1 MDNIQDIFTK
11 SNISDFFYSVF
22 ENSSVLMTISTVN
35 GGAFIDAN
43 TNCLIALG
51 YSRDELIGK
60 TPVDL
65 NIFVDDHQREA
76 IFQKIRKYGFL
87 SNEDILIKR
96 KDGVFMSYLV
106 SIYKVKIGKDEYYL
120 SVSNDISKLKNTEKQ
135 LNHLY
140 EHQKLIADIS
150 QLLSN
155 PDLLESSL
163 NDILKIL
170 GVHSQVSRIYIFENS
185 QDGLTTS
192 NTYEWCNENITPQID
207 ELKDLPY
214 EMFPLWKK
222 MLINEGRVF
231 STDIYNLPEEIVGM
245 LEPQGIK
252 SILVYPMMVSN
263 EYFGFIGFDECIIN
277 RFWSDDEIDLLRTIS
292 NMIASTYE
300 RKIII
305 KKLKDSEL
313 RLSLALSS
321 AKEGIWDWNIVTN
334 ELTVND
340 VWSEMLGYDSRHFVP
355 DVSSWKNRVHP
366 DDLSN
371 TLETLEKHLSG
382 KSDIYEAIYRA
393 RKNDGSWVW
402 ILDHG
407 MVVERDSENK
417 PVRAIGTNIDI
428 TKQKETELEL
438 EELVQ
443 TKNKIFS
450 IIAHD
455 LRGPIGSF
463 MPILDILTGD
473 IKIEESE
480 KKFFLEELKVSAKST
495 FELLDN
501 LLNWSRSQTQS
512 INLSPGNYPVDLIID
527 NIINVLKPLAQGK
540 SISITKDTNDILSV
554 YVDIDTISLVL
565 RNLIANSIKFTSEN
579 GQIVVGAVKSC
590 DMVNVFVKDTGVG
603 MTDSV
608 LTNLFK
614 VKFNPS
620 TRGTNNETGS
630 GLGLV
635 LCKDFVEKNCGK
647 IWAESELGNGTT
659 FTFSVP
665 VSSNN

>member
-1 MDNIQDIFTK
+1 MDKTQDNFVK
-11 SNISDFFYSVF
+11 LNFNEFFYSVF
-22 ENSSVLMTISTVN
+22 ENASVLMSISTIEN
-35 GGAFIDAN
+35 GTFIDAN
-43 TNCLIALG
+43 NYFLIALG

-60 TPVDL
+60 TSREL
-65 NIFVDDHQREA
+65 SIFFDADQRD
-76 IFQKIRKYGFL
+76 KLYNKVNKYGFV
-87 SNEDILIKR
+87 SNEEMLVRR
-96 KDGVFMSYLV
+96 KDGVILNYLV
-106 SIYKVKIGKDEYYL
+106 SLFKVSIDNQDYFL

-207 ELKDLPY
+207 ELKDLPF
-214 EMFPLWKK
+214 EMFPSWKK
-222 MLINEGRVF
+222 ILIDKGRIF
-231 STDIYNLPEEIVGM
+231 STNISDLPVDVFNV

-252 SILVYPMMVSN
+252 SILVYPMMVSK
-263 EYFGFIGFDECIIN
+263 EFFGFIGFDECIIN
-277 RFWSDDEIDLLRTIS
+277 RLWSNDEIDLLRTIS

-313 RLSLALSS
+313 RLNLALSS
-321 AKEGIWDWNIVTN
+321 AKEGIWDWNIKTE

-340 VWSEMLGYDSRHFVP
+340 VWSEMLGYDAKKFVP

-366 DDLSN
+366 EDLPKTIEN
-371 TLETLEKHLSG
+371 LEKHLSG
-382 KSDIYEAIYRA
+382 QSEIYEAIYRA
-393 RKNDGSWVW
+393 KKNDGTCVW

-407 MVVERDSENK
+407 MVVERDSENN
-417 PVRAIGTNIDI
+417 PLRAIGTNIDI
-428 TKQKETELEL
+428 TRQKETELEL
-438 EELVQ
+438 EELIQ

-463 MPILDILTGD
+463 MPILDILTSD
-473 IKIEESE
+473 IKIDESE
-480 KKFFLEELKVSAKST
+480 KKFFLEDLKVSAKST

-512 INLSPGNYPVDLIID
+512 IKLNPGNYPVDLIID

-540 SISITKDTNDILSV
+540 SIIITKDTKDALSV

-565 RNLIANSIKFTSEN
+565 RNLIANSIKFTPEN
-579 GQIVVGAVKSC
+579 GQITVGAVKSD
-590 DMVNVFVKDTGVG
+590 DMVNIFVKDTGVG
-603 MTDSV
+603 MTESV
-608 LTNLFK
+608 LNNLFK
-614 VKFNPS
+614 VKFNAT
-620 TRGTNNETGS
+620 TRGTNNEIGS
-630 GLGLV
+630 GLGIV
-635 LCKDFVEKNCGK
+635 LCKDFVEKNGGK
-647 IWAESELGNGTT
+647 IWAESEVGKGSA

-665 VSSNN
+665 VSSGN

>member
-1 MDNIQDIFTK
+1 MDNNQDNFVK
-11 SNISDFFYSVF
+11 LNFNEFFYSVF
-22 ENSSVLMTISTVN
+22 ENASVLMSISTIDN
-35 GGAFIDAN
+35 GTFIDAN
-43 TNCLIALG
+43 NYFLISLG

-60 TPVDL
+60 TSREL
-65 NIFVDDHQREA
+65 NLFFDADQREKLYSKV
-76 IFQKIRKYGFL
+76 IKYGFV
-87 SNEDILIKR
+87 SNEEMLVRK
-96 KDGVFMSYLV
+96 KDGFILNYLV
-106 SIYKVKIGKDEYYL
+106 SLFKVTINGKDYFL

-170 GVHSQVSRIYIFENS
+170 GEHSQVSRIYIFENS

-277 RFWSDDEIDLLRTIS
+277 RVWSDDEIDLLRTIS
-292 NMIASTYE
+292 NMIASTFE

-321 AKEGIWDWNIVTN
+321 AKEGIWDWNIKTN

-340 VWSEMLGYDSRHFVP
+340 VWSEMLGYDAGSFIP

-366 DDLSN
+366 EDLPKALAN
-371 TLETLEKHLSG
+371 LEKHLNG
-382 KSDIYEAIYRA
+382 ESDIYEAIYRA
-393 RKNDGSWVW
+393 RKNDGGWIW

-417 PVRAIGTNIDI
+417 PLRAIGTNIDI

-480 KKFFLEELKVSAKST
+480 KKYFLEELKVSAKST
-495 FELLDN
+495 FDLLDN

-512 INLSPGNYPVDLIID
+512 IKLNPGNYPVDLIID
-527 NIINVLKPLAQGK
+527 NIINILKPLAQGK
-540 SISITKDTNDILSV
+540 SISITKDTKEALSV

-565 RNLIANSIKFTSEN
+565 RNLIANSIKFTPEG
-579 GQIVVGAVKSC
+579 GQITVGTVKSE
-590 DMVNVFVKDTGVG
+590 DMVNVYVKDTGVG
-603 MTDSV
+603 MKESV
-608 LTNLFK
+608 LENLFK
-614 VKFNPS
+614 VKFNTT
-620 TRGTNNETGS
+620 TRGTNNEIGS
-630 GLGLV
+630 GLGIV
-635 LCKDFVEKNCGK
+635 LCKDFVEKNGGK
-647 IWAESELGNGTT
+647 IWAESEVGKGTT

-665 VSSNN
+665 VSSGN

>member
-1 MDNIQDIFTK
+1 MN
-11 SNISDFFYSVF
+11 
-22 ENSSVLMTISTVN
+22 
-35 GGAFIDAN
+35 
-43 TNCLIALG
+43 
-51 YSRDELIGK
+51 
-60 TPVDL
+60 
-65 NIFVDDHQREA
+65 
-76 IFQKIRKYGFL
+76 
-87 SNEDILIKR
+87 
-96 KDGVFMSYLV
+96 
-106 SIYKVKIGKDEYYL
+106 
-120 SVSNDISKLKNTEKQ
+120 
-135 LNHLY
+135 
-140 EHQKLIADIS
+140 
-150 QLLSN
+150 
-155 PDLLESSL
+155 
-163 NDILKIL
+163 
-170 GVHSQVSRIYIFENS
+170 
-185 QDGLTTS
+185 TS
-192 NTYEWCNENITPQID
+192 NTFEWCNENINPQIH

-214 EMFPLWKK
+214 EMFPSWKK
-222 MLINEGRVF
+222 MLMESGRVF
-231 STDIYNLPEEIVGM
+231 STNISDLPEDVYNM

-252 SILVYPMMVSN
+252 SILVYPMMVSK
-263 EYFGFIGFDECIIN
+263 EFFGFIGFDECIIN
-277 RFWSDDEIDLLRTIS
+277 RLWSDDEIDLLRTIS

-300 RKIII
+300 RKVII

-321 AKEGIWDWNIVTN
+321 AKEGIWDWNIKNN

-340 VWSEMLGYDSRHFVP
+340 VWSEMLGYDAKSFIP
-355 DVSSWKNRVHP
+355 DVSSWKKRIHP
-366 DDLSN
+366 DDIAL
-371 TLETLEKHLSG
+371 TLENLEKHLSG
-382 KSDIYEAIYRA
+382 ESDIYESIYRA
-393 RKNDGSWVW
+393 RKNDGSFIW

-407 MVVERDSENK
+407 MVVERDSENN

-463 MPILDILTGD
+463 MPILDILTSD
-473 IKIEESE
+473 IKMEESE
-480 KKFFLEELKVSAKST
+480 KKFFLEELKVSTKST

-512 INLSPGNYPVDLIID
+512 IKLTPDNYPIDVIIE
-527 NIINVLKPLAQGK
+527 NIINLLKPIAQAKSIVLKNY
-540 SISITKDTNDILSV
+540 SDDSFDVN
-554 YVDIDTISLVL
+554 VDMDTISLVL
-565 RNLIANSIKFTSEN
+565 RNLIANSIKFSPEN
-579 GQIVVGAVKSC
+579 GQITVGAVKSG

-608 LTNLFK
+608 LNNLFK

-635 LCKDFVEKNCGK
+635 LCKDFVEKNGGK
-647 IWAESELGNGTT
+647 IWAESEVGKGAT

-665 VSSNN
+665 LA